1 MQFEVMSRRKA
12 VKYTKREHKES
23 SIIISISDS
32 YDFFP
37 NFDNRHDN
45 GVKSILNLS
54 FDDVQEL
61 TGESKRYLK
70 KDEGIIFDNLTG
82 VSYSLI
88 SKDDATKIVNF
99 VLAWKDKVDKIIVH
113 CNAGISRS
121 SGVCA
126 AIMKALTGSDM
137 EIFNNPKYYPN
148 TTCYKVVLEEFVKR
162 GVYNV

>member
-1 MQFEVMSRRKA
+1 MSRKEA
-12 VKYTKREHKES
+12 VRYSKQQHKES

-37 NFDNRHDN
+37 NISSTYFN
-45 GVKSILNLS
+45 GVKSVLFVS
-54 FDDVQEL
+54 FDDIQEIN
-61 TGESKRYLK
+61 GKSERFWK
-70 KDEGIIFDNLTG
+70 KDEGLIFDSLTG
-82 VSYSLI
+82 VSYKLI

-126 AIMKALTGSDM
+126 AIMKALTGSDK
-137 EIFNNPKYYPN
+137 EIFNSHRYLPN
-148 TTCYKVVLEEFVKR
+148 ATCYKMVLEEFVER
-162 GVYNV
+162 GIYND

>member
-1 MQFEVMSRRKA
+1 MQFEVMSRRDA

-82 VSYSLI
+82 VSYNLI

-126 AIMKALTGSDM
+126 AIMKALTGSDK
-137 EIFNNPKYYPN
+137 EIFNNPRYYPN
-148 TTCYKVVLEEFVKR
+148 TTCYKKVLEEFVKR
-162 GVYNV
+162 GFYCD